1 MSIAFTDYV
10 LEEQEKQIQ
19 VIMEE
24 IENARGPLHDQ
35 EALYEEAW
43 EEWEK
48 RNETRVSG
56 HLIKGTYLVLLVL
69 MLKELVRLSTN

>member
-1 MSIAFTDYV
+1 MSIKFTDYV

-19 VIMEE
+19 AIMEE
-24 IENARGPLHDQ
+24 IENVRGPLHDR

-48 RNETRVSG
+48 RNETREG
-56 HLIKGTYLVLLVL
+56 
-69 MLKELVRLSTN
+69 